1 MPGMQDAI
9 GAWRLLRGSRSPG
22 AVSVL
27 AAAVGRWY
35 YRCKIRPGHG
45 TWDSSC
51 GQYRVATAGIGFRW
65 RRCSGTLQT
74 PGDFRWDD
82 AHHERSQEMQ
92 GTHSRWGQAQ
102 ASIDALSRHHTR
114 LSMRPSHILRQ
125 RVRQR
130 HRGAA
135 GGQRERQ
142 RDAGLCGHAGRWGWR
157 LEPRPAPNGCASAD
171 AAHVAWARLVALV
184 FARGA
189 EDGVERGLQKA
200 AGLRRV

>member
-1 MPGMQDAI
+1 MPDRQNAI

-27 AAAVGRWY
+27 AAAVGHG
-35 YRCKIRPGHG
+35 YRHCKNRSGHG
-45 TWDSSC
+45 TWNSSC
-51 GQYRVATAGIGFRW
+51 GQHRVATAGIDFRQW
-65 RRCSGTLQT
+65 RCSGTLQT

-102 ASIDALSRHHTR
+102 ASIDALSCHHTR
-114 LSMRPSHILRQ
+114 LSMRPSHIRRQ

-130 HRGAA
+130 QRGAA

-142 RDAGLCGHAGRWGWR
+142 RDTGLCGQAGGGGGGLNHA
-157 LEPRPAPNGCASAD
+157 PRRTGAPQ
-171 AAHVAWARLVALV
+171 RMPPT
-184 FARGA
+184 
-189 EDGVERGLQKA
+189 
-200 AGLRRV
+200 